1 MKSFSLLNKLARGA
15 AVALMLAFAFGISGC
30 GDDSISGG
38 GDYFVDQIVSTP
50 TSEVDKG
57 STVVVEALVTD
68 ADGLAMSG
76 KAVTFSVS
84 PTSLGYFT
92 PTTDTSDAN
101 GLVAS
106 LFTAA
111 SSGNATLTATV
122 GGNSLSKTLRINES
136 AVSTGRVTLVL
147 NPALMT
153 ANGAD
158 SAHITI
164 SAVNNDNTPVDDGTI
179 IYLVAGER
187 FIDRDQDGYFSN
199 GIDSLLFDS
208 NANNV
213 WDPIGSIPS
222 TVSTVG
228 GQATATYFAGSQA
241 TTVYIRATLVGGN
254 QYDYTEISAKL
265 NPNTTVASITLTHN
279 GEDLRVKG
287 VGGIEFSLVTATA
300 YDEFGNTVPEGIPVD
315 FTIANGPNGGENI
328 QSQGYGPVAV
338 NTNSQGKATVTVYSG
353 TIAGTI
359 RLRASSGTVLS
370 AVTHLT
376 VNAGPPAH
384 ITVGVA
390 NLNIRAWD
398 VVNAQNHV
406 SANVS
411 DIWGNPVPDSTAV
424 YFSTEEGFVQA
435 EALTGTAWPDGIA
448 EVDWYSGNPRN
459 DGIVWIYAST
469 SGGTVADT
477 GAFIASGPSYYV
489 DLIAYPGSLNADG
502 EDKAPVIVQVRD
514 INTNWVV
521 ANTPVTFKTDFGTLN
536 GGSTQDGWANSLF
549 EGDFV
554 SEVLKRDYSPVA
566 PDDGVGAVAIVRV
579 QAGGVVGP
587 GSNFQT
593 LFLTGNTYTGNSDI
607 IIDAEV
613 EPGSTVPFSVVVKD
627 RSGNPLGGHSLQ
639 IAVSIGS
646 VSASPM
652 TTDSYGEV
660 NLFYTAPAS
669 IGACIIT
676 VTDLDPRGDVSFA
689 KKIKIKNEE

>member
-1 MKSFSLLNKLARGA
+1 M
-15 AVALMLAFAFGISGC
+15 
-30 GDDSISGG
+30 
-38 GDYFVDQIVSTP
+38 
-50 TSEVDKG
+50 
-57 STVVVEALVTD
+57 
-68 ADGLAMSG
+68 AMSG

-106 LFTAA
+106 VFTAA

-136 AVSTGRVTLVL
+136 AVSTGRVSIVL

-158 SAHITI
+158 SARVTI
-164 SAVNNDNTPVDDGTI
+164 SAVNNDNTPVADGTI

-199 GIDSLLFDS
+199 GIDSLLFDG
-208 NANNV
+208 NANTV

-222 TVSTVG
+222 TVTTAG
-228 GQATATYFAGSQA
+228 GQAVVTYYAGSQA
-241 TTVYIRATLVGGN
+241 TTVYIRATLVAGN
-254 QYDYTEISAKL
+254 EYDYTEISAKL

-384 ITVGVA
+384 ISVGVA

-398 VVNAQNHV
+398 VVNAPII
-406 SANVS
+406 SAPTS
-411 DIWGNPVPDSTAV
+411 AISGATR
-424 YFSTEEGFVQA
+424 F
-435 EALTGTAWPDGIA
+435 LTQP
-448 EVDWYSGNPRN
+448 P
-459 DGIVWIYAST
+459 ST
-469 SGGTVADT
+469 SAPKKASCRLRLSPVRPGPMVLPRST
-477 GAFIASGPSYYV
+477 GI
-489 DLIAYPGSLNADG
+489 
-502 EDKAPVIVQVRD
+502 PVIRATTVSSGSMFLPRAAQWPTPAHSSRLVRRTTW
-514 INTNWVV
+514 ISLPTRARLLPTV
-521 ANTPVTFKTDFGTLN
+521 KTKHQ
-536 GGSTQDGWANSLF
+536 S
-549 EGDFV
+549 
-554 SEVLKRDYSPVA
+554 
-566 PDDGVGAVAIVRV
+566 
-579 QAGGVVGP
+579 
-587 GSNFQT
+587 
-593 LFLTGNTYTGNSDI
+593 
-607 IIDAEV
+607 
-613 EPGSTVPFSVVVKD
+613 
-627 RSGNPLGGHSLQ
+627 
-639 IAVSIGS
+639 
-646 VSASPM
+646 
-652 TTDSYGEV
+652 
-660 NLFYTAPAS
+660 
-669 IGACIIT
+669 
-676 VTDLDPRGDVSFA
+676 
-689 KKIKIKNEE
+689 